1 MPGLDGFAVARQLRA
16 DPRTRGI
23 RIHCVTGV
31 ACAEVEEEARRAGC
45 ERFLA
50 KPVDEAR
57 LLEAVAVPRAA
68 PRPGWVGGLTLAEA
82 RDLLDWLENQGCTG
96 VQVSA
101 EEGGG
106 FAVRCAC
113 PPGFR
118 LARDAGGL
126 VRLVPE

>member
-1 MPGLDGFAVARQLRA
+1 MPGLDGFAVARRLRA

-23 RIHCVTGV
+23 RIHCVTGL

-57 LLEAVAVPRAA
+57 LLEAVGAKEA

-82 RDLLDWLENQGCTG
+82 RDLLDWLENHGCTG
-96 VQVSA
+96 VEVCA
-101 EEGGG
+101 EEGAGWG
-106 FAVRCAC
+106 VRCAC

-118 LARDAGGL
+118 LARDAGGR
-126 VRLVPE
+126 VRLAPE